1 LIVAI
6 IEDNAEKRVSIRK
19 VVNEA
24 APDATIRE
32 GKSVAAAKHILRNE
46 TVDLLVLDVALPLL
60 DDGLPTQHGGLDLLD
75 EVGRS
80 NRFHMPAQVVGMTAL
95 PEVLDAAVERFGRE
109 LWSVILYDRASTE
122 WAELLSAKIRH
133 LLRLKHVGEQE
144 PDFDLAIITAL
155 KSPELDAVLALSWDW
170 SPVEKAG
177 DATHYHA
184 GTFRRLDGSI
194 GRVVAA
200 RAPRMGMPASAA
212 LAMKVGL
219 LFRPRFMAMV
229 GICAGRK
236 GETNLGDLV
245 AANPTWDYGSG
256 KHAVKDGKP
265 IFKPAPDPFPLTT
278 HVRGIVERFE
288 GEHEATLHVRN
299 AFQGAKPAS
308 VPKLHIG
315 PFASGAAVVARAA
328 MMEEV
333 QDQHRK
339 LLAIDMEAF
348 GLASAATEL
357 PRPQPDFLILKG
369 VSDFADEEKGD
380 SHREYAAFMS
390 AQFLAYLC
398 TDARLC

>member
-1 LIVAI
+1 MIVAI
-6 IEDNAEKRVSIRK
+6 VEDNAEKRAAIKK
-19 VVNEA
+19 VVIEA
-24 APDATIRE
+24 APHTTIRE
-32 GKSVAAAKHILRNE
+32 GASVAAAKHILRTE
-46 TVDLLVLDVALPLL
+46 AVDLLVLDVALPLL
-60 DDGLPTQHGGLDLLD
+60 DDGLPTQHGGLDFLD

-80 NRFHMPAQVVGMTAL
+80 NRFKMPAQVVGLTAL
-95 PEVLDAAVERFGRE
+95 PEVFDAAVERFGRE

-133 LLRLKHVGEQE
+133 LLRLAQVGEQE
-144 PDFDLAIITAL
+144 PDFDLAIVTAL
-155 KSPELDAVLALSWDW
+155 KSPELDAVLSLPWDW
-170 SPVEKAG
+170 APVDKPG
-177 DATHYHA
+177 DATQYHA
-184 GTFRRLDGSI
+184 GTFRRRDGSI

-256 KHAVKDGKP
+256 KHTVKDGKP
-265 IFKPAPDPFPLTT
+265 IFKPAPDPLSLTT

-288 GEHEATLHVRN
+288 GEHETTLQIRN
-299 AFQGAKPAS
+299 AFPGAKPAS
-308 VPKLHIG
+308 VPKLHLG
-315 PFASGAAVVARAA
+315 PFASGAAVVGRAA
-328 MMEEV
+328 IMEEV

-357 PRPQPDFLILKG
+357 PKPQPDFLVLKG

-380 SHREYAAFMS
+380 SHRDYAAFMS

-398 TDARLC
+398 TDAGLC